1 MILTR
6 TPSKA
11 FEITPVD
18 QISTE
23 DASNSHAK
31 FLERLQTLKDLENTL
46 GLITSE
52 EATQK
57 RADMLKKADYDR
69 LKDNKPFPRVE
80 SITEWLKS
88 IGLEKYEADFLRNDI
103 TPDILPEIT
112 DADLKDMGINSV
124 GARKRILKG
133 AK

>member
-1 MILTR
+1 M
-6 TPSKA
+6 
-11 FEITPVD
+11 
-18 QISTE
+18 
-23 DASNSHAK
+23 
-31 FLERLQTLKDLENTL
+31 KDLENR